1 MRTWF
6 GAHMAGLTK
15 TYQVAANICIF
26 CGGELAERSDVV
38 DRQKKIVS
46 QSLVRDALPLFG
58 AKQ

>member
-26 CGGELAERSDVV
+26 CGGELAEQVGGGYV
-38 DRQKKIVS
+38 
-46 QSLVRDALPLFG
+46 QSFS
-58 AKQ
+58 